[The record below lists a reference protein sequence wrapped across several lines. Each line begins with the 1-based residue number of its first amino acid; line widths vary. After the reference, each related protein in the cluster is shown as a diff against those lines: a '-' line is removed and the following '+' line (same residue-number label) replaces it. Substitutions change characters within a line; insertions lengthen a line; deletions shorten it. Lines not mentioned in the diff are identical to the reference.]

1 MRILSCSGKRT
12 RVLSIAPALPG
23 QIRTNHMSKQS
34 NNSVSLRRAQFI
46 ASWREYAPAATFSN
60 LTLAQFETETQKPLD
75 VRSRMTA
82 VRTQL
87 TGMKIERDQA
97 DEVQGEL
104 FVSVANAIRGN
115 PDFGLNSPLYRSLG
129 FVPKAE
135 RKRPQRAVKKDAA
148 ATKAPPADADAA

>member
-1 MRILSCSGKRT
+1 MTILSGSGKRT
-12 RVLSIAPALPG
+12 RVFSIAPALAG
-23 QIRTNHMSKQS
+23 QISNNHMSKQS
-34 NNSVSLRRAQFI
+34 NNSVSQRRTQFI
-46 ASWREYAPAATFSN
+46 ASWRQFAPTATFAN
-60 LTLAQFETETQKPLD
+60 LSLDQFEVETQKPLE

-97 DEVQGEL
+97 DEVQVEL
-104 FVSVANAIRGN
+104 FVSVANSIRGN

-135 RKRPQRAVKKDAA
+135 RKRPQRQQKTPAA
-148 ATKAPPADADAA
+148 IPAETNAGADVV